1 MMAEESSAL
10 RSVKSVVICGVVT
23 RMMTN
28 AKKPISAAVTATIAI
43 NREAPNTLRK
53 LTRLCKPTAPQIR
66 SQSGSDHWAIIAYGM
81 VSIWLTKV
89 NGWSESSKRQKSASQ
104 SEVDFYQIVQT
115 AASGSDHW
123 RYC

>member
-43 NREAPNTLRK
+43 NREAPRPLRK
-53 LTRLCKPTAPQIR
+53 LTRLCKPTAPQTR
-66 SQSGSDHWAIIAYGM
+66 SHQGSDHWAIIAYGM

-89 NGWSESSKRQKSASQ
+89 NEGGESSKQQKSASQ
-104 SEVDFYQIVQT
+104 DEVDFPQMPIK
-115 AASGSDHW
+115 
-123 RYC
+123 R